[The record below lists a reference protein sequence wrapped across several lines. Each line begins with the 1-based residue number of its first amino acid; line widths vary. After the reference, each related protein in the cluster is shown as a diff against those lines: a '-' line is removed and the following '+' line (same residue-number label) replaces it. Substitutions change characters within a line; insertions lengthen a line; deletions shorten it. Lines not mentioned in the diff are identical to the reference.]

1 MTRTLILTLTAALAT
16 SGLAACTGQDLAY
29 KPKEAYTGEKPNL
42 PSVPTVSMPI
52 IKNGDDYT
60 VEGAAYSL
68 RSPVHKASVIG
79 KDISIVGW
87 IVKTNLLDA
96 PECAVHRTGKADEKD
111 DEECKAPLPAF
122 WIADAKD
129 GDEKDAIKVMGFAS
143 NFANLFDAIKKYKGK
158 RGTEAEP
165 LMDAFFA
172 KPIPNP
178 IVNVGAQVRVK
189 GNYST
194 IFTRA
199 SSGAGADPI
208 MGQLSYDELEYLVPP
223 PEPGTLPGMN

>member
-1 MTRTLILTLTAALAT
+1 MTRTLILTLTAAVAT
-16 SGLAACTGQDLAY
+16 SSLAACANDDYKYEPKAAY
-29 KPKEAYTGEKPNL
+29 DGTKPNVPAV
-42 PSVPTVSMPI
+42 PSVAMPT

-60 VEGAAYSL
+60 VQGAAYAL
-68 RSPVHKASVIG
+68 RSPVHRKEVLG
-79 KDISIVGW
+79 KDLSIVGW
-87 IVKTNLLDA
+87 IVKTNLMDA
-96 PECAVHRTGKADEKD
+96 PECAVHRTGKAD

-122 WIADAKD
+122 WIADNKD
-129 GDEKDAIKVMGFAS
+129 AEEKDAIKVMGFAS
-143 NFANLFDAIKKYKGK
+143 NFANIFDAVKKYKGK
-158 RGTEAEP
+158 RGAEAEP

-199 SSGAGADPI
+199 QTGAGADPI